1 MATIL
6 KSYLDK
12 WEKMK
17 FILNI
22 VVKIGYSN

>member
-6 KSYLDK
+6 KLHLDK